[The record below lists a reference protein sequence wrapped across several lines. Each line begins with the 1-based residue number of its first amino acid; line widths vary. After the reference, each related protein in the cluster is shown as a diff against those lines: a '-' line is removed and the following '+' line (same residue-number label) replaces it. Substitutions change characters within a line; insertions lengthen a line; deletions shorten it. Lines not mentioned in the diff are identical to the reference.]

1 VYYYSLYKT
10 LKTMKKFTFLC
21 LIIIAGI
28 MVSNNAL
35 GQITLRGSGTGTQ
48 ATTGGILTITK
59 PSGLAVGDLMIA
71 NIVQGDNDGADG
83 GDLSNVTIPAGWTLI
98 AGNQTGIEGG
108 GNGDELWGTLLYKFA
123 TASDVAATGF
133 SFTLDPQAEG
143 GSGGIVAFI
152 GVDQTTPFDHVP
164 STVYQNVV
172 NDNSLSANAI
182 TTATAN
188 AAVIMFGV
196 VGNDNASL
204 SGWSIADP
212 DDADALTELYDLQF
226 NDDQDMGSGA
236 AWALNA
242 TPGTTGAG
250 TATLANAQWN
260 GSLLVALKPAP
271 PPPPSVSLTDPG
283 LSVTTIVAGG
293 NINFTATRSANGT
306 WPGGN
311 GTFAYDFSS
320 SPTTGVTLPDPA
332 NTTNTSASTTG
343 TFSTPG
349 TYTISVTVTEQGGG
363 SSASTTVNKTVKV
376 LAATPTDAS
385 LWATSSSGTQVSS
398 FVVSEGTYFSG
409 PTNIFAPLFPA
420 GVLST
425 AALGT
430 MRDGSNN
437 RFFYYLPN
445 TGTNGVVTI
454 WGANANGSVI
464 NQVGTI
470 DVNGASTNTLGFV
483 RLGMDDQGQGWILAG
498 DGSTVYL
505 AKFIANGTAAATVSI
520 EDNNGITIVD
530 GTASTFQNGDLAVTG
545 NGTIWALAN
554 DGSGVTQVFSGVPNG
569 NSTSFTRKFTLNDNN
584 GVPFTGSVNG
594 IAFDIF
600 GSMYISTSTGL
611 YYINP
616 ATVNGPA
623 GTVNCDLVQTVSGL
637 QDLASDAFPEQSVL
651 PVTMKSFGVSR
662 SGNNALL
669 NWITSAEQNTDH
681 FEIERSFDGVNFV
694 KAGNVQAAGNSS
706 REINYSFSD
715 PITVTSGIIYYRL
728 RTVDIDGK
736 WNLSKIVSLRL
747 SGKSITNFTV
757 YPNPFT
763 NNIKINV
770 SSEKD
775 MMVTIRISNT
785 VGQMVV
791 NRREMV
797 QKGESVIVLSNE
809 LNSLSKGIHFME
821 LITEEGTTTQKIV
834 KQ

>member
-1 VYYYSLYKT
+1 
-10 LKTMKKFTFLC
+10 MKKFTFLC
-21 LIIIAGI
+21 LIIIAAI
-28 MVSNNAL
+28 MFSNSAS

-48 ATTGGILTITK
+48 DTEGGTLTITK
-59 PSGLAVGDLMIA
+59 PAGLAVGDLMIA
-71 NIVQGDNDGADG
+71 NIIQSDNDGADG

-98 AGNQTGIEGG
+98 AGNQTGIVGSS
-108 GNGDELWGTLLYKFA
+108 GDEFWGTLLYKFA
-123 TASDVAATGF
+123 TAADVAATDF
-133 SFTLDPQAEG
+133 SFAMDPQADDA
-143 GSGGIVAFI
+143 SGGIVAFD
-152 GVDQTTPFDHVP
+152 GVHQTTPFDASIS
-164 STVYQNVV
+164 STYQNIT
-172 NDNSLSANAI
+172 NDASLSANAI
-182 TTATAN
+182 TTATAD
-188 AAVIMFGV
+188 AAVVMFGV
-196 VGNDNASL
+196 WGDNINVTNTSWDITDP
-204 SGWSIADP
+204 SDP
-212 DDADALTELYDLQF
+212 DDLTEIYDLAF
-226 NDDQDMGSGA
+226 NSSLDNGNGA

-242 TPGTTGAG
+242 TVGTTGAG
-250 TATLANAQWN
+250 TATLASAAFN
-260 GSLLVALKPAP
+260 GAILVALKPEA
-271 PPPPSVSLTDPG
+271 PSVSLTSPG

-293 NINFTATRSANGT
+293 NVNFTATRNANGF

-311 GTFAYDFSS
+311 GTFAYDFIS

-332 NTTNTSASTTG
+332 NTTNASASTTG

-385 LWATSSSGTQVSS
+385 LWATSSSGTQISS
-398 FVVSEGTYFSG
+398 FVVSEGSYFSG
-409 PTNIFAPLFPA
+409 PTNIFAPTFPV
-420 GVLST
+420 GSST

-430 MRDGSNN
+430 MRDISNN

-445 TGTNGVVTI
+445 IGTNGVVTI
-454 WGANANGSVI
+454 MGANANGSVI

-483 RLGMDDQGQGWILAG
+483 RLGMDNQGQGWILAG

-694 KAGNVQAAGNSS
+694 KAGNVQAAGNSN
-706 REINYSFSD
+706 REVNYSFSD